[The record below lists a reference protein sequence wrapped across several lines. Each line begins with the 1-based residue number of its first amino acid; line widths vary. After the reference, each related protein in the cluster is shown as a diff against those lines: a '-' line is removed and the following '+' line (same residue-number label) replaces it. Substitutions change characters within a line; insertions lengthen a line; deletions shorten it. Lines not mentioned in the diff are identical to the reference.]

1 MRMKEKITKRIQGSI
16 SILLV
21 IVLLP
26 MTTFSAVIVEIS
38 RINMA
43 KQMMSSAGDLAMN
56 TALANYDTILKDVYG
71 LFAMSQ
77 AEGMDNEQLGIELN
91 KYFAKTLTSYGVVSK
106 EDADDYVATLIGD
119 FRNILNDGNVDTTNF
134 LELSNINLTAT
145 KVEGSSLANASV
157 LRKQIVEYMKYRAP
171 MGLGLSFLDSLTAFK
186 KVDAQNKVVEAQ
198 VKAQESTQDVTKAC
212 QKLINLIR
220 AYDKRVNEINGALT
234 GASDSG
240 DATAIPLESYD
251 SHVSKYLSSWGENYT
266 HINKLTLVL
275 LANTPSVN
283 SVCLK
288 SLAYAGGERYIKSD
302 GTLYSGS
309 KSTGI
314 NVTVSLAGDTAG
326 AKAQIDQQ
334 ITNLNNNYKGYAD
347 RYANSMLP
355 SSVLTYNSNNI
366 NSVTISKIN
375 EDAMISN
382 FITFEK
388 FLLNQ
393 SENNGINYS
402 HVQSVLG
409 QIAVLD
415 KYRVNYET
423 KINADI
429 TAAESDVTVAQNKLN
444 TLTSTRDTAA
454 SAMETA
460 EDTMDNRISYINERI
475 DSYVNGYENLDDAVD
490 FLGSKNKQTE
500 IKNALAKL
508 PECSGEYSQYYNS
521 YIKSGNSDIYI
532 KYFKW
537 LVNDSSFVTNGTA
550 AQKKIISKAEQ
561 FIADKGLDANGF
573 DSYMKGKLSVA
584 EQNEDLFKLLC
595 CLKTCHAY
603 AITYK
608 NNISSYTNNETIY
621 TNAVNQIPEAED
633 SLSEAKQRLTDLK
646 NQKTSTINSV
656 KTCLQGYYAFG
667 TAYQAD
673 VYYYNH
679 YINAAKNTVGPEAQ
693 KIQVHFTQLL
703 AYLEELRAD
712 LNEIDVQI
720 GVVKKAIETYND
732 NLDVWETTNTNY
744 ANTEGSDSFSSQ
756 TSGDIKKARTEY
768 DAALYETLDTFVIA
782 MWNEFDDLYTKLT
795 DRTNFVYGSKR
806 IDQIASADDLVAAI
820 SGTSFSNVV
829 TVDEATQK
837 LSSLYKGETV
847 EYNPYTMDYSNPK
860 QLGFLAPQ
868 VLQIQALKYLNSAYP
883 AEIVLTCGSC
893 GTCEQCKKKADNETQ
908 EKNYNT
914 AKDKLTGNTST
925 NESNDSTNSDSSSE
939 STDEVANDFGYT
951 FDSLPV
957 LNGLPSDLTTTQ
969 KKEFSDSEYVL
980 TEEGEG
986 EDAKLNA
993 SSGVSGQTAK
1003 SSSVLSGIGDIAT
1016 TAVENLYILNYVFEN
1031 FSYNTIVQE
1040 QVIKDNP
1047 LSSDSVFGQM
1057 TEVGKLF
1064 SDAKKVDDSKK
1075 NVTTLSNY
1083 NINAYNN
1090 YLYGGEI
1097 EYILFGNSTPSK
1109 NVTSAKA
1116 SIYAI
1121 RFCFNSIYAFTD
1133 SEIRNSTMA
1142 AGLAVQAATLGI
1154 VPYQVVQIVLQLALA
1169 AAESAIDLSAMNNG
1183 LSIAIIKTKDTW
1195 ALSMSGA
1202 KNALEDA
1209 SNAALEIATDAA
1221 VGAVD
1226 SAIKNVTNGLN
1237 DLVDAGADELKGAI
1251 GDLSD
1256 NMTSAAEGV
1265 LESVVDNAL
1274 SAVTSEIEASLN
1286 SLQYVNSGS
1295 TTFPSKAEVRAEAV
1309 ALFQGVRGKVDT
1321 IISDACGGNAMAL
1334 SIAEALKGQING
1346 MIGSMETKVL
1356 ATIDSAG
1363 ETDITSYITQEMNN
1377 LKMEMIKLGNSVI
1390 NNISGTIQRKAKD
1403 VVDESSETLQ
1413 DYISQCG
1420 ENLSEETADKI
1431 KEELSTFADNFVE
1444 STLKVNG
1451 TSSTVADS
1459 KGSVVS
1465 MFKFGYKDYLMLLTY
1480 ISICCG
1486 DSVLVRTADVI
1497 QMNLQTAGENADYQ
1511 HKANTEDGSFLMSKS
1526 YTYISISATADLDM
1540 FFMDFG
1546 IFADQ
1551 VADDT
1556 GNTEATGDDEE
1567 TSGTKIKYK
1576 GLLGY

>member
-1 MRMKEKITKRIQGSI
+1 MKMKEKTKKRIQGSI
-16 SILLV
+16 SVLLV
-21 IVLLP
+21 IILLP
-26 MTTFSAVIVEIS
+26 MMTFSALIVDMS
-38 RINMA
+38 RVNMA
-43 KQMMSSAGDLAMN
+43 KQMMSSAGDLTMN

-91 KYFAKTLTSYGVVSK
+91 KYFAKTLSSYGVVS
-106 EDADDYVATLIGD
+106 EDEADDYVAALIGD
-119 FRNILNDGNVDTTNF
+119 FRDILNNGSVNTNNF
-134 LELSNINLTAT
+134 LELNNINLTAT
-145 KVEGSSLANASV
+145 KVEGSSLANASI

-171 MGLGLSFLDSLTAFK
+171 LGLGLSFLDSLTAFEK
-186 KVDAQNKVVEAQ
+186 MDAQNKVIEAQ

-212 QKLINLIR
+212 QTLIKMIR
-220 AYDKRVNEINGALT
+220 DYDKRVAEINGALS
-234 GASDSG
+234 GVSNSG
-240 DATAIPLESYD
+240 DTAIIPLENYD

-266 HINKLTLVL
+266 HINKLTLVF
-275 LANTPSVN
+275 LANTPSVD
-283 SVCLK
+283 SVYLK
-288 SLAYAGGERYIKSD
+288 ALAYAGGERYIKTD
-302 GTLYSGS
+302 GTLYNGS
-309 KSTGI
+309 NGI
-314 NVTVSLAGDTAG
+314 GFSVNPSLAGNTAD
-326 AKAQIDQQ
+326 AKTQIDQQ
-334 ITNLNNNYKGYAD
+334 ITNLNNNFKP
-347 RYANSMLP
+347 YANKYTSSMLP
-355 SSVLTYNSNNI
+355 SNLLTYNSNNI
-366 NSVTISKIN
+366 NAATIIKDN
-375 EDAMISN
+375 EDSAINS
-382 FITFEK
+382 FIKFEK
-388 FLLNQ
+388 FLLDQAESGN
-393 SENNGINYS
+393 ITYS
-402 HVQSVLG
+402 QVKSVLE
-409 QIAVLD
+409 QIAILD
-415 KYRVNYET
+415 KYRANYET

-429 TAAESDVTVAQNKLN
+429 SAAEGEKQSAQNTLNTYKSNRDNAATAMSNAVTNINNYLTAFSDVQTGQLSSVLD
-444 TLTSTRDTAA
+444 TLPA
-454 SAMETA
+454 
-460 EDTMDNRISYINERI
+460 ISG
-475 DSYVNGYENLDDAVD
+475 SY
-490 FLGSKNKQTE
+490 S
-500 IKNALAKL
+500 
-508 PECSGEYSQYYNS
+508 SYNNN
-521 YIKSGNSDIYI
+521 YIKAGTTDNKYIEAFRQQINGPMATAGTSDQKAIIAEAKKYI
-532 KYFKW
+532 EKSNYNPDGFEQHMKSKCTDAQEKDIVFKY
-537 LVNDSSFVTNGTA
+537 
-550 AQKKIISKAEQ
+550 
-561 FIADKGLDANGF
+561 
-573 DSYMKGKLSVA
+573 
-584 EQNEDLFKLLC
+584 LC
-595 CLKTCHAY
+595 CLMKCHSQAAKY
-603 AITYK
+603 QSSLTTY
-608 NNISSYTNNETIY
+608 N
-621 TNAVNQIPEAED
+621 NAVNKIPGAETA
-633 SLSEAKQRLTDLK
+633 LNQATQKVNGLYG
-646 NQKTSTINSV
+646 QKTNTINSV
-656 KTCLQGYYAFG
+656 KGCIQGFYSFG
-667 TAYQAD
+667 GAYQAD
-673 VYYYNH
+673 AYYYNY

-693 KIQVHFTQLL
+693 KIQTHFAQLL
-703 AYLEELRAD
+703 AYLGELRTD
-712 LNEIDVQI
+712 LNDIDVQI
-720 GVVKKAIETYND
+720 GKVKTAITTYNN
-732 NLDVWETTNTNY
+732 NLDTWENSNTSYESSN
-744 ANTEGSDSFSSQ
+744 GGDSFSSQ
-756 TSGDIKKARTEY
+756 TSDDIEKARTEY

-795 DRTNFVYGSKR
+795 ESTNFVYGTKR
-806 IDQIASADDLVAAI
+806 IDQIASADDLIAAI

-837 LSSLYKGETV
+837 LSTLYRGETV

-883 AEIVLTCGSC
+883 DESKLTD
-893 GTCEQCKKKADNETQ
+893 EQKTANATQ
-908 EKNYNT
+908 ESNYNT
-914 AKDKLTGNTST
+914 AKDKLTGKNT
-925 NESNDSTNSDSSSE
+925 SDSSGSGDTN
-939 STDEVANDFGYT
+939 SSSGTQNGTTSGFGYT
-951 FDSLPV
+951 FDSQTILG
-957 LNGLPSDLTTTQ
+957 NLPSSLTSTD
-969 KKEFSDSEYVL
+969 KKEFSDSEYTL
-980 TEEGEG
+980 SETGEG
-986 EDAKLNA
+986 DDAKLNA
-993 SSGVSGQTAK
+993 STGVSGQTSK

-1031 FSYNTIVQE
+1031 FSYNTVVQE

-1047 LSSDSVFGQM
+1047 LNSDSVFGQM
-1057 TEVGKLF
+1057 TEVGNLF
-1064 SDAKKVDDSKK
+1064 NDADKVSAAKK
-1075 NVTTLSNY
+1075 NITTLSNY
-1083 NINAYNN
+1083 NINEYNN

-1097 EYILFGNSTPSK
+1097 EYILFGNSNPSK

-1142 AGLAVQAATLGI
+1142 AGLAVQAATLGV

-1169 AAESAIDLSAMNNG
+1169 AAESAIDLSAMNDG
-1183 LSIAIIKTKDTW
+1183 LAIAIIKTKDTW

-1209 SNAALEIATDAA
+1209 ANAALDIATDAA

-1226 SAIKNVTNGLN
+1226 GAIKNVTNGLN

-1295 TTFPSKAEVRAEAV
+1295 TTLPSKTEVRAEAV

-1334 SIAEALKGQING
+1334 SIAEALKGKING

-1390 NNISGTIQRKAKD
+1390 SDLRLTIQTKAES
-1403 VVDESSETLQ
+1403 VVSESSETLKG
-1413 DYISQCG
+1413 YINQCG
-1420 ENLSEETADKI
+1420 ENLSEEAADKI
-1431 KEELSTFADNFVE
+1431 KEELSAFADNFVE
-1444 STLKVNG
+1444 NTLKVNG

-1511 HKANTEDGSFLMSKS
+1511 HKANTEDSSFLMSKA

-1567 TSGTKIKYK
+1567 TSGTKITYK